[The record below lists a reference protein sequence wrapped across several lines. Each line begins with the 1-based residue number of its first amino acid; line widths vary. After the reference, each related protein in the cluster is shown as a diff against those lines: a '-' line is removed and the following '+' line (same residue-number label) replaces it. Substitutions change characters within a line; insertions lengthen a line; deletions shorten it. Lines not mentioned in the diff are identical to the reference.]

1 MTSSHNHTCD
11 ATLRVF
17 TMNISLTHSYYHQPS
32 SPSRRP
38 SEVLAVRGR
47 KGFVKLALETGAQI
61 VPCYCFGSS
70 QIFDTPFGSDNS
82 NDNGSGSWVERLS
95 RRLRAALVVF
105 WGRFGLPIPFR
116 APLLTV
122 IGRPIP
128 VPKVNSSSGA
138 GTASSEPSAE
148 LVNEY
153 HDLYLRET
161 RRIYDKYKN
170 CYGWQHKPLVFK
182 R

>member
-1 MTSSHNHTCD
+1 MRS
-11 ATLRVF
+11 
-17 TMNISLTHSYYHQPS
+17 
-32 SPSRRP
+32 
-38 SEVLAVRGR
+38 R

-61 VPCYCFGSS
+61 VPCYCFGNS
-70 QIFDTPFGSDNS
+70 QVFDTPFSGTSDN
-82 NDNGSGSWVERLS
+82 DTSGSWVARLS
-95 RRLRAALVVF
+95 RRMRAVLVVF
-105 WGRFGLPIPFR
+105 WGRFGLCIPFR

-128 VPKVNSSSGA
+128 VPKVNSSSNGS
-138 GTASSEPSAE
+138 SSEPSAE

-170 CYGWQHKPLVFK
+170 CYGWQNKPLVFK

>member
-1 MTSSHNHTCD
+1 MRD
-11 ATLRVF
+11 
-17 TMNISLTHSYYHQPS
+17 
-32 SPSRRP
+32 
-38 SEVLAVRGR
+38 R

-61 VPCYCFGSS
+61 VPCYCFGNS
-70 QIFDTPFGSDNS
+70 QIFDTPFNSTSDNS
-82 NDNGSGSWVERLS
+82 DNGGGGMSWVARLS
-95 RRLRAALVVF
+95 RRLRAALVLF

-128 VPKVNSSSGA
+128 VPKISSA
-138 GTASSEPSAE
+138 GGSATTGEPSAE

-170 CYGWQHKPLVFK
+170 CYGWKHKPLVFK

>member
-1 MTSSHNHTCD
+1 MRD
-11 ATLRVF
+11 
-17 TMNISLTHSYYHQPS
+17 
-32 SPSRRP
+32 
-38 SEVLAVRGR
+38 R
-47 KGFVKLALETGAQI
+47 KGFVKLALQTGAQI
-61 VPCYCFGSS
+61 VPCYCFGNS
-70 QIFDTPFGSDNS
+70 QIFDTPFNSSSDS
-82 NDNGSGSWVERLS
+82 ALGGGSWVARLS

-105 WGRFGLPIPFR
+105 WGRYGLPIPFR

-128 VPKVNSSSGA
+128 VPKVSGA
-138 GTASSEPSAE
+138 DASSEPSAE